1 MPNSATPQVLGGAAE
16 LRSWGLGDL
25 EPHKPFEFQLCN
37 SPSAGG
43 VLRSCGVAELE
54 PVNLSKGMVLPRI
67 YPETNQ

>member
-1 MPNSATPQVLGGAAE
+1 MPNSASAQGA
-16 LRSWGLGDL
+16 LRTCGVGDL

-54 PVNLSKGMVLPRI
+54 LGNLP
-67 YPETNQ
+67 